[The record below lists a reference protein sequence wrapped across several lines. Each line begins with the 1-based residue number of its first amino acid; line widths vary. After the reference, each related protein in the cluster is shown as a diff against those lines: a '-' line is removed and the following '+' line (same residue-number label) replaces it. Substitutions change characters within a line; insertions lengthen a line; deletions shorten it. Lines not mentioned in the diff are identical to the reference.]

1 MELWAIWGFW
11 KYRTVMGYL
20 FWCQKSPWVGGSPQV
35 GCVRLRQGL
44 KRRQK
49 LAKSEQLSGR
59 GRRGGRRKRK
69 NPEAGDVALQGF
81 RQTLEEA
88 K

>member
-1 MELWAIWGFW
+1 
-11 KYRTVMGYL
+11 MGYL
-20 FWCQKSPWVGGSPQV
+20 FWCQRNPRLGGSPQA

-59 GRRGGRRKRK
+59 GRREGRRKRKK

-81 RQTLEEA
+81 GETLEEA